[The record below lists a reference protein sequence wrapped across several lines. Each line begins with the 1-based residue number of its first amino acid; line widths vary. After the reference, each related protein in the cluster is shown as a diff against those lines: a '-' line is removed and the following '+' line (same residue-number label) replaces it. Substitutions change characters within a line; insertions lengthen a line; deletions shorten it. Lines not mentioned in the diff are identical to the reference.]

1 VEAWDRSRDGG
12 VADRL
17 VFVGEE
23 LRREHAAWKI
33 APSHKLVTYEALFRE
48 RSPAGRQHGAREES
62 LGECE
67 TIGR

>member
-1 VEAWDRSRDGG
+1 LASGRELASRLGS
-12 VADRL
+12 AARL
-17 VFVGEE
+17 KAMQLMDGEE
-23 LRREHAAWKI
+23 M
-33 APSHKLVTYEALFRE
+33 VTALERLYEALFRE